1 MISLKDLQ
9 DTQLP
14 EEWELEVTKLL
25 TMKVN
30 RDIDLSAFAEYWVMQ
45 IDTNKDG
52 NVKITV
58 MKPQP
63 EWYEFWK

>member
-1 MISLKDLQ
+1 MITLADLK

-14 EEWELEVTKLL
+14 EEWVLEVTNLL

-30 RDIDLSAFAEYWVMQ
+30 KDVDLSAFSDYWVTE
-45 IDTNKDG
+45 ISDKEGT
-52 NVKITV
+52 VKITV
-58 MKPQP
+58 LKPQA

>member
-1 MISLKDLQ
+1 MITLADLK

-14 EEWELEVTKLL
+14 EEWILEVTNLL
-25 TMKVN
+25 TMKINKDV
-30 RDIDLSAFAEYWVMQ
+30 DLSAFAEYWVMALD
-45 IDTNKDG
+45 IKDG

-58 MKPQP
+58 MKPQA

>member
-1 MISLKDLQ
+1 MITLADLKD
-9 DTQLP
+9 TQFP
-14 EEWELEVTKLL
+14 EEWELEVTNLL
-25 TMKVN
+25 TMKINKDV
-30 RDIDLSAFAEYWVMQ
+30 DLSAFAEYWVMQ

-58 MKPQP
+58 MKPKP

>member
-1 MISLKDLQ
+1 MITLADLK

-14 EEWELEVTKLL
+14 EEWVLEVTNLL
-25 TMKVN
+25 TMKIDKDV
-30 RDIDLSAFAEYWVMQ
+30 DLSAFAEYWVMALD
-45 IDTNKDG
+45 IKDG

-58 MKPQP
+58 MKPKP